1 MPDKRPTIA
10 EAVTSFMVVFG
21 SSPDI
26 RLRAQSLIETLKQNP
41 QWTAQEVEELRRLIA
56 ERLPPERRPG

>member
-26 RLRAQSLIETLKQNP
+26 RLRAQSLIETLRQNP
-41 QWTAQEVEELRRLIA
+41 QWTLPDIEELKRLLA
-56 ERLPPERRPG
+56 ERLPPEQRPG